1 MEHSRPSL
9 QKGLLPR
16 HVQLMALGGMI
27 GTGIFKGSSD
37 TIHMAGPSV
46 ILTYLLGG
54 ALLFLIMA
62 ALAEMAIA
70 YPGENV
76 QHLIRRAFGF
86 RWSFLVG
93 WLYWA
98 NWTLVTVVELLA
110 AGSFLRYW
118 MPAVPLWLLALSC
131 ALFIIVLNL
140 FPVRYYGETEFWL
153 AGLKVAALGLFILL
167 GVGMWLGVIEGAD
180 GNPWSRYATYDAW
193 FPHGIGGMISAL
205 LVVMFSYGGAELIG
219 VAVTEMKDADRVL
232 PRVIQTTIWRVVGF
246 YVLPIAII
254 CGIMPWSA
262 VSAENSP
269 FVQVLEAT
277 GIPGAAHV
285 MNAVLLVAVLSAAN
299 TGVYATSRLLFSMAE
314 QGEASRRLLR
324 TTRHGVPLYG
334 MGMVAVCIALGV
346 VGAYLAPGRIIGE
359 LMTIPGFTVL
369 IVWMMIG
376 AAQLKL
382 RPHYDT
388 NPFFRVKGFPYT
400 TLIAVVSLGAIWVS
414 FLFQHDH
421 RIGSVLCLV
430 ILAVLAMYGAVKEK
444 QRRLPEQNIDEQ
456 SA

>member
-9 QKGLLPR
+9 QRGLLPR
-16 HVQLMALGGMI
+16 HVQLMAL
-27 GTGIFKGSSD
+27 
-37 TIHMAGPSV
+37 
-46 ILTYLLGG
+46 
-54 ALLFLIMA
+54 
-62 ALAEMAIA
+62 
-70 YPGENV
+70 
-76 QHLIRRAFGF
+76 
-86 RWSFLVG
+86 
-93 WLYWA
+93 
-98 NWTLVTVVELLA
+98 
-110 AGSFLRYW
+110 
-118 MPAVPLWLLALSC
+118 
-131 ALFIIVLNL
+131 
-140 FPVRYYGETEFWL
+140 
-153 AGLKVAALGLFILL
+153 
-167 GVGMWLGVIEGAD
+167 
-180 GNPWSRYATYDAW
+180 
-193 FPHGIGGMISAL
+193 GGMISAL

-314 QGEASRRLLR
+314 QGEASRRLQR
-324 TTRHGVPLYG
+324 TTKHGVPLYG
-334 MGMVAVCIALGV
+334 MGMVAICIAAGV
-346 VGAYLAPGRIIGE
+346 IGSYLAPGRIIGE

-382 RPHYDT
+382 RPHYKT
-388 NPFFRVKGFPYT
+388 KPFFRTKGFPYT
-400 TLIAVVSLGAIWVS
+400 TMAAVGALGAIWLG
-414 FLFQHDH
+414 FLLQREH
-421 RIGSVLCLV
+421 RIGSLLCV
-430 ILAVLAMYGAVKEK
+430 AVLVLLFIYSTVKEK
-444 QRRLPEQNIDEQ
+444 QHQATKAPGRT
-456 SA
+456 A

>member
-1 MEHSRPSL
+1 MEQSRPQL

-16 HVQLMALGGMI
+16 HVQLIALGGMI
-27 GTGIFKGSSD
+27 GTGIFKGSAEA
-37 TIHMAGPSV
+37 IHIAGPSV
-46 ILTYLLGG
+46 VLTYLIGG
-54 ALLFLIMA
+54 VLLFWIMA

-70 YPGENV
+70 YPGSNV

-232 PRVIQTTIWRVVGF
+232 PRVIQTTIWRVIGF

-285 MNAVLLVAVLSAAN
+285 MNAVLLVAVLSAVN

-382 RPHYDT
+382 RPHYKT
-388 NPFFRVKGFPYT
+388 KPFFRTKGFPYT
-400 TLIAVVSLGAIWVS
+400 TMAAVGALGAIWLG
-414 FLFQHDH
+414 FLLQREH
-421 RIGSVLCLV
+421 RIGSLLCV
-430 ILAVLAMYGAVKEK
+430 AVLVLLFIYSTVKEK
-444 QRRLPEQNIDEQ
+444 QHQATKAPGRT
-456 SA
+456 A

>member
-232 PRVIQTTIWRVVGF
+232 PRVIQTTIWRVIGF

-382 RPHYDT
+382 RPYYKT
-388 NPFFRVKGFPYT
+388 KPFFRTKGFPYT
-400 TLIAVVSLGAIWVS
+400 TMAAVGALGAIWLG
-414 FLFQHDH
+414 FLLQGEH
-421 RIGSVLCLV
+421 RIGSLLCVVVL
-430 ILAVLAMYGAVKEK
+430 VLLSIYSAVKEK
-444 QRRLPEQNIDEQ
+444 QHQATKAPGRT
-456 SA
+456 A